1 MLQSR
6 KFAISCSISYLAF
19 KPSDS
24 SIASVR
30 KVNQQVWVALG
41 STLIIGA
48 CAYPVFGREQRPGH
62 DLFSSEKPEAIRES
76 QEAKRQE
83 YRRLIKEQRKQ
94 IQAEQEEFRK
104 KQQQQQ

>member
-1 MLQSR
+1 M
-6 KFAISCSISYLAF
+6 
-19 KPSDS
+19 
-24 SIASVR
+24 R

-83 YRRLIKEQRKQ
+83 YRRLIKEQRKE

-104 KQQQQQ
+104 KQQEQQ